1 MGKTEKL
8 SLLGVALVV
17 IVLFVW
23 SLGSDEPSHARE
35 SGTESRTT
43 EQAETPAFVTPEPTK
58 APGAGAAGNDGTAAE
73 VSEGLA
79 SPEGRTIEL
88 EAPGGRAGSGL
99 LFADVKTDVP
109 AAPRGGIR
117 RLPDWDLVDIAGLE
131 TTLDPHMLTFRPR
144 PGDTWES
151 LALRFYGSGSRAEL
165 LRHNNEGMDAPG
177 ELISV
182 PAKDD
187 LGEAAGVLTVQ
198 VQRGETLWEVARRTL
213 GDGARWKEIYDA
225 NRDVIS
231 DPNYLVPGTM
241 LTIR

>member
-23 SLGSDEPSHARE
+23 SLGSDDPSHARE
-35 SGTESRTT
+35 SGDTREVA
-43 EQAETPAFVTPEPTK
+43 QPAFVTPEPVK
-58 APGAGAAGNDGTAAE
+58 APGDATADQEGADPR
-73 VSEGLA
+73 VSEALA
-79 SPEGRTIEL
+79 GPEGRTIEL
-88 EAPGGRAGSGL
+88 DAPGGRAANGL
-99 LFADVKTDVP
+99 LFADVKTEAP
-109 AAPRGGIR
+109 AAPRGIR
-117 RLPDWDLVDIAGLE
+117 RLPDWDLVDVAGLE
-131 TTLDPHMLTFRPR
+131 STLDPHMLAFRPR

-151 LALRFYGSGSRAEL
+151 LALRFYGSESRAQL
-165 LRHNNEGMDAPG
+165 LRHNNEGMDVPG
-177 ELISV
+177 EVISV

-187 LGEAAGVLTVQ
+187 LGEAAGVLTIQ